1 MAKQEEPVRG
11 TMLAQA
17 PTPAALRHQV
27 PGGLTRH
34 PLGTGRGRAP
44 ATAALGR
51 GQGEGLGPHPGT
63 FYSWLL
69 STKESVMC
77 RVNHRAG

>member
-1 MAKQEEPVRG
+1 MPMACTEPVWG
-11 TMLAQA
+11 MMLAQV
-17 PTPAALRHQV
+17 PTPANALV
-27 PGGLTRH
+27 PEGLTWH
-34 PLGTGRGRAP
+34 LPGAERGRAP

-69 STKESVMC
+69 SIKEPVMYT
-77 RVNHRAG
+77 VNHRAG